1 MNRPFNLHELRSEIN
16 TKQSIPIVPLTPVLL
31 NKYRIKT
38 LHQAKIRPNQEI
50 SVSIREIEGLKSAL
64 TKVQR
69 PLVFDSFANDCS
81 AKTPEVSSIN
91 KSKFEH
97 VSVLSKSFCRSK
109 SPNERLFWLNDRN
122 FVRNFEGLNKQKLML
137 REEKIGNI
145 NEKIKIRNH
154 SKQKT
159 QKKSKE
165 NPQNNVQN
173 EKKEELNKTLNEKSM
188 IEKLKFKNKFQFSP
202 FSRRFIREASPEET
216 IFVLPPKKLGKNFLL
231 NI

>member
-1 MNRPFNLHELRSEIN
+1 MNRTFNLNELRSEIN
-16 TKQSIPIVPLTPVLL
+16 TKKSIPIVPCSPELL

-38 LHQAKIRPNQEI
+38 LHKASIRPNQEI

-64 TKVQR
+64 NKVQR
-69 PLVFDSFANDCS
+69 TLVFDSFVNDS
-81 AKTPEVSSIN
+81 SSKTPNVVSSIN

-145 NEKIKIRNH
+145 NEKIKRRAQ
-154 SKQKT
+154 SKKT
-159 QKKSKE
+159 PKKSKE
-165 NPQNNVQN
+165 NPQNAQN
-173 EKKEELNKTLNEKSM
+173 DKKEDKTIEKSM

-216 IFVLPPKKLGKNFLL
+216 IFVLPPKKQGKNFLL

>member
-1 MNRPFNLHELRSEIN
+1 MNRTFNLNELRSEIN
-16 TKQSIPIVPLTPVLL
+16 TKQSIPIVPCSPELL

-38 LHQAKIRPNQEI
+38 LHKASIRPNQEI

-69 PLVFDSFANDCS
+69 TLVFDSFVNDS
-81 AKTPEVSSIN
+81 SSKTPNVVSSIN

-145 NEKIKIRNH
+145 NEKIKRRAQ
-154 SKQKT
+154 SKKT
-159 QKKSKE
+159 PKKSKE
-165 NPQNNVQN
+165 NPQNAQN
-173 EKKEELNKTLNEKSM
+173 DKKEDKTIEKSM

-216 IFVLPPKKLGKNFLL
+216 IFVLPPKKQGKNFLL